1 MKADVVVKS
10 WPLAPDPAI
19 GRIFAI
25 GVIDAPVDVVLLP
38 AGSLW
43 NRGIL
48 LRERD
53 VALVDGA
60 VGDGWLTELLQAMQA
75 SDRIASVSKGNAT
88 LLRHWVLN
96 VIGALDADGS
106 LAEWQE
112 RAQRLGLV
120 SKRLS

>member
-1 MKADVVVKS
+1 MKADVVVKA
-10 WPLAPDPAI
+10 WPLTPDPAI
-19 GRIFAI
+19 GKVFAI
-25 GVIDAPVDVVLLP
+25 GVTGAPLEVVQLP
-38 AGSLW
+38 VRSPW

-53 VALVDGA
+53 VALVDGP
-60 VGDGWLTELLQAMQA
+60 VEDGWLTRLLQALET
-75 SDRIASVSKGNAT
+75 SDRIASVSIANAV

-96 VIGALDADGS
+96 VIGAFDASDS
-106 LAEWQE
+106 LAEWQD

>member
-10 WPLAPDPAI
+10 WPLTRDPAI
-19 GRIFAI
+19 ARVIAI
-25 GVIDAPVDVVLLP
+25 GAVEAPLDVIVLP
-38 AGSLW
+38 EGSSW

-53 VALVDGA
+53 VALVDGP
-60 VGDGWLTELLQAMQA
+60 VGDGWLTGLLQAMYA
-75 SDRIASVSKGNAT
+75 SDRIASVSATNAV

-96 VIGALDADGS
+96 VIGALDATDA
-106 LAEWQE
+106 LAEWQA

-120 SKRLS
+120 SRRLS